1 MVGTRTMSLGRKLI
15 ALAAAAGLAGV
26 AVTTASAASS
36 PTVATGTATKV
47 TDTRA
52 VLNGDVTPNGRA
64 TDYVFTYGPTTAYGS
79 STAPHSAGSGTRLRD
94 VSQAITGLTPG
105 TVYHY
110 RISALSAGGSSAG
123 TDRTFTTTGH
133 QPAAVVTGAAIAV
146 GRSQATATGTVNPEG
161 AATTWW
167 IEYGL
172 TNSYGYETF
181 PQPLD
186 AVSQP
191 LPVTG
196 QLVGLEP
203 GTQFHY
209 RIVAEQGSSPPS
221 TGADLSFFTE
231 PATRAA
237 PRLRARTTPLRA
249 SGAPYTFTTHGRV
262 GGASGI
268 PAPQRC
274 TGNVGIRYYN
284 GTRQVAFVLA
294 PVGADCHFSMPATF
308 SRLRGR
314 APAKLTVRV
323 WFRGNGYVAPAHRID
338 RVSAL

>member
-1 MVGTRTMSLGRKLI
+1 MV
-15 ALAAAAGLAGV
+15 AAAGFVGA

-36 PTVATGTATKV
+36 PTVATGTATKI
-47 TDTRA
+47 TDTTA

-79 STAPHSAGSGTRLRD
+79 STAPHSAGSGTRLRA
-94 VSQAITGLTPG
+94 VAQAITGLTPG

-110 RISALSAGGSSAG
+110 RISALSSAGSSAG
-123 TDRTFTTTGH
+123 ADRTFTTTGH

-146 GRSQATATGTVNPEG
+146 GRNQATPTGTVNPEG
-161 AATTWW
+161 AATSWW

-172 TNSYGYETF
+172 TTSYGYETS
-181 PQPLD
+181 PEPLQ
-186 AVSQP
+186 AVSQA

-209 RIVAEQGSSPPS
+209 RVVAQQGSGTPS
-221 TGADLSFFTE
+221 TGADQSFFTE

-237 PRLRARTTPLRA
+237 PRLRAHTMPGHD
-249 SGAPYTFTTHGRV
+249 SGPPYSFTTRGRI

-274 TGNVGIRYYN
+274 TGNVGIRYYD

-294 PVGADCHFSMPATF
+294 PVGAGCRFSMSATF
-308 SRLRGR
+308 SRLRGP
-314 APAKLTVRV
+314 APARLTVRV
-323 WFRGNGYVAPAHRID
+323 WFRGNGYVAPAHID
-338 RVSAL
+338 DHVRAL

>member
-1 MVGTRTMSLGRKLI
+1 MSHGRKLI
-15 ALAAAAGLAGV
+15 AVAAVASLAG
-26 AVTTASAASS
+26 AVVTAASAASS

-47 TDTRA
+47 TDTTA

-64 TDYVFTYGPTTAYGS
+64 TDYVFTYGPTTAYGN

-94 VSQAITGLTPG
+94 VSQAIKGLTPG

-123 TDRTFTTTGH
+123 SDRTFTTTGH

-146 GRSQATATGTVNPEG
+146 GKNQATPTGTVDPEG

-172 TNSYGYETF
+172 TTDYGYETF

-209 RIVAEQGSSPPS
+209 RVVAQQGSSPPS
-221 TGADLSFFTE
+221 TGADLTFFTE

-237 PRLRARTTPLRA
+237 PRLRARTTPLQD
-249 SGAPYTFTTHGRV
+249 SGAPYTFTTRGEV
-262 GGASGI
+262 GGATGI
-268 PAPQRC
+268 PALQRC

-284 GTRQVAFVLA
+284 RGRQVAFVLA
-294 PVGADCHFSMPATF
+294 PVGTDCRFSMPATF

-314 APAKLTVRV
+314 PPAKLTVRV
-323 WFRGNGYVAPAHRID
+323 WFRGNGYVAPAHVDD
-338 RVSAL
+338 RVSIR